1 METLPALLLGLSTG
15 KPGDAG
21 EPIVLDGAG
30 AGPSGS
36 GRDRTLEPPTDSDDS
51 DFEEL
56 SRRDF
61 DAALA
66 SRRLTELVAPGLVVK
81 TVVHNGKEMRGVL
94 TNRPLKKCEPIGIYD
109 GLIFTS
115 DEYNSTTRPLAKAYA
130 FEMSPVQVED
140 TDLRL
145 IIVPA
150 LLPDGSGVDFTKHP
164 LAAMDEPDPGKTANC
179 YVQQVQV
186 DPASMK
192 GPGPSNALEP
202 YVCLACATRPLGCE
216 RSPCRPR
223 LTPPCLLLPPACSQ
237 RGPSPPGRSSRFVSR
252 ATAPA
257 SRRPARPCLSACE
270 RRDSD
275 YGGKYDAWQTTVT
288 CPRNLMSLFPDG
300 IPWSALALIT
310 EDMLEPEPVDRGDDG
325 EWRPNQRRRR

>member
-21 EPIVLDGAG
+21 EPILLDGAGG

-36 GRDRTLEPPTDSDDS
+36 GRDRNLEPPTDSDDS

-56 SRRDF
+56 SRRDY

-66 SRRLTELVAPGLVVK
+66 SRRLTELVTPGLVVK
-81 TVVHNGKEMRGVL
+81 TVVHNDREMRGVL

-115 DEYNSTTRPLAKAYA
+115 DEYNSTKRPLAKAYA
-130 FEMSPVQVED
+130 FEMSAVQVED

-145 IIVPA
+145 IIVPT
-150 LLPDGSGVDFTKHP
+150 LLPDGSVDFQKHP

-202 YVCLACATRPLGCE
+202 YVCLACAMRPLECD
-216 RSPCRPR
+216 RSP
-223 LTPPCLLLPPACSQ
+223 
-237 RGPSPPGRSSRFVSR
+237 
-252 ATAPA
+252 
-257 SRRPARPCLSACE
+257 
-270 RRDSD
+270 
-275 YGGKYDAWQTTVT
+275 
-288 CPRNLMSLFPDG
+288 
-300 IPWSALALIT
+300 
-310 EDMLEPEPVDRGDDG
+310 
-325 EWRPNQRRRR
+325 

>member
-36 GRDRTLEPPTDSDDS
+36 GRDRNLEPPTDSDDS

-66 SRRLTELVAPGLVVK
+66 SRRLTELVTPGLVVK
-81 TVVHNGKEMRGVL
+81 TVVHNDREMRGVL

-109 GLIFTS
+109 GLVFTS
-115 DEYNSTTRPLAKAYA
+115 DEYNSTKRPLAKAYA
-130 FEMSPVQVED
+130 FEMSAVQVED

-145 IIVPA
+145 IIVPT
-150 LLPDGSGVDFTKHP
+150 LLPDGSVDFQKHP
-164 LAAMDEPDPGKTANC
+164 LAAMDEPDPGTTANC

-202 YVCLACATRPLGCE
+202 YVCLACAMRPLECDHLPWDPG
-216 RSPCRPR
+216 SPP
-223 LTPPCLLLPPACSQ
+223 LPPLPPASL
-237 RGPSPPGRSSRFVSR
+237 RPGPSPPGRSSRFVSR
-252 ATAPA
+252 ATAPPA
-257 SRRPARPCLSACE
+257 AANRRQPPPCEAVSECMRTARVRL
-270 RRDSD
+270 RR
-275 YGGKYDAWQTTVT
+275 QV
-288 CPRNLMSLFPDG
+288 
-300 IPWSALALIT
+300 
-310 EDMLEPEPVDRGDDG
+310 
-325 EWRPNQRRRR
+325 